1 MKKRFTI
8 LIAIIT
14 SIAISNLIVIPI
26 LIVNELFISETLVDG
41 NIVQSF
47 TLSNYFRWEIFW
59 FLSVF
64 AFALMFISHKIFEGK
79 LRTIVFYLSAAFIIS
94 EFLAYLFFALIDC
107 RFEIAILDW
116 FGSLDK
122 APASF
127 IYWLVLAIVLVL
139 FTGIYGV
146 FINKNFFK
154 MLFTSSDNLKQVKD
168 SNLENSRWMNEAEKK
183 KIFKVHKYSELASVK
198 KDGIPVQA
206 TLSKNGKDMD
216 VCFNSPCHSIIIG
229 STGSGKTTTFVSP
242 MIQLL
247 GSTGAGSSMVI
258 TDPKGE
264 LFSLHSKYLQER
276 GYDVKV
282 VDLRDTYSSYRWN
295 PLDGIYDAYTDYR
308 TAHTKAYKRS
318 DNVFES
324 GLKLDG
330 GEEAFK
336 DIDGWYEFEGKAYAT
351 YDRLVSAVK
360 LYKKKIF
367 DEVYEDLNDL
377 CTILIP
383 VENEKDPLW
392 EKGARAITLA
402 VLIAML
408 EDSANPELNLT
419 KEKYNFFNLA
429 KILQNSDNDYE
440 DLKNYF
446 KGRNPLSKSL
456 SLSKQVLDAAPT
468 TRASYMSIVYDKL
481 TLFNDA
487 GICALTSSSD
497 FTASGLAERPT
508 ALFLK
513 IPDEKDT
520 RHNLAAIF
528 ILNIYKTLIKV
539 ASATEELTLPRNVYF
554 IMDEFGNMP
563 KIEKFDKFIT
573 VGRSRKI
580 WFNMIVQSYAQL
592 NNVYGETVADIVKGN
607 CGIKMFI
614 GSNDMGTCK
623 EYSELCGNITVN
635 TTSTSGGGKEKSY
648 STSMQVR
655 PLIYPSELQRLNHP
669 GDIGHSIIVTFGN
682 YPFKTYFTPSF
693 KVPLYKIGKMDQSDI
708 QERFFDENEVF
719 YDISIRNKMVLESN
733 EEEPQAIN
741 SSEEAQ
747 EEQEKYEEETQE
759 ELQETSEENGK
770 ATPEETEVESEM
782 ESLDEET
789 DSTSVDEKILIEK
802 YREWKAKHPKS
813 KFSRFIE
820 TLPKKTIKEIE
831 EGADNQ

>member
-59 FLSVF
+59 FLSIF

-168 SNLENSRWMNEAEKK
+168 SNLENSRWMNETEKK
-183 KIFKVHKYSELASVK
+183 KIFKVHKYSELAEVK

-623 EYSELCGNITVN
+623 EYSELCGNITVH

-741 SSEEAQ
+741 ASEEVQ